1 MWFDVLIIVV
11 VGVAFV
17 GVVGYEIYKKV
28 TGKSSG
34 CDCGCSDC
42 GGRSC
47 SCSRCNHAPKR
58 NTQKKQ

>member
-17 GVVGYEIYKKV
+17 GVVGYGIYKKV

-34 CDCGCSDC
+34 CDCGCDC
-42 GGRSC
+42 C
-47 SCSRCNHAPKR
+47 SSHCSRCAAKKKNI
-58 NTQKKQ
+58 QKKR